1 MKSNVFSNLKFVIIF
16 FLATSPLIINAQLT
30 FELKGLVND
39 KISSKIKKGDK
50 VELHE
55 INNYKGEQVVV
66 SINGNKEEISFN
78 QLDKIIFNPSTS
90 KQFWQN
96 QMLKNSVFENI
107 LKNGLQYDLRK
118 GLEEDAI
125 EYIEYME
132 ENNLTFVDSYLESY
146 IYSLVY
152 KIYPNKLDDGRPG
165 ILNVK
170 IIKDLN
176 PNAGIYSNGTMI
188 ITTGLLST
196 INSEEE
202 LIGVLAHEVAHFVL
216 DHSIININKVE
227 KRKKRAEFWAAFAT
241 GIAIAADTYVSV
253 NNRNNSS
260 YIPGTISVSG
270 AVLSYSI
277 AALVNERMG
286 LKFSREQEMEADKCA
301 VELMQFLEV
310 DQGALSSALNKIKEY
325 CIVTGNYLALTG
337 KGTHPAIDDRIQ
349 EIGEPKEF
357 MDANYDK
364 TISFVN
370 SINSLYELRNQHFS
384 TTAELVERNID
395 AKVATEEDYLL
406 KALTNLYM
414 FDTDVKNKES
424 LAYLETAKNLNVYPI
439 AAIYKFEAILLIRL
453 KRLKEAKISLTTYLE
468 KLEKSDSKGKE
479 YEWTK
484 KMINK
489 VEKL

>member
-1 MKSNVFSNLKFVIIF
+1 MKKIII
-16 FLATSPLIINAQLT
+16 LILIIVPFVSMAQLT

-39 KISSKIKKGDK
+39 KISSDIVKGDR
-50 VELHE
+50 VELYK
-55 INNYKGEQVVV
+55 INKDKRGEKAIII
-66 SINGNKEEISFN
+66 INGEEEEITFN
-78 QLDKIIFNPSTS
+78 QLKKITFEPKTS

-96 QMLKNSVFENI
+96 QMLQNSVFENI
-107 LKNGLQYDLRK
+107 LKNGLQYKLRK
-118 GLEEDAI
+118 DLEEDAI
-125 EYIEYME
+125 EYIDYMN
-132 ENNLTFVDSYLESY
+132 ENNLTFEDSYLESY

-216 DHSIININKVE
+216 DHSIINVNKAE

-241 GIAIAADTYVSV
+241 GISIAADAYVSS
-253 NNRNNSS
+253 NNRNS
-260 YIPGTISVSG
+260 YRYTPGTIAIST

-277 AALVNERMG
+277 ASLVNERMG
-286 LKFSREQEMEADKCA
+286 LKFSREQEMDADKCA
-301 VELMQFLEV
+301 VELMKYLKVNET
-310 DQGALSSALNKIKEY
+310 ALSSALNKIKEY

-337 KGTHPAIDDRIQ
+337 KGTHPAIDDRI
-349 EIGEPKEF
+349 EIIGTPGNF
-357 MDANYDK
+357 MDLNYDK

-384 TTAELVERNID
+384 TTAKLVKRNID
-395 AKVATEEDYLL
+395 ANVATEEDYLL
-406 KALTNLYM
+406 MAMTNLYM
-414 FDTDVKNKES
+414 FDTSEKNNEALDYINK
-424 LAYLETAKNLNVYPI
+424 AKALNVYPI
-439 AAIYKFEAILLIRL
+439 AEMFKQEAIILIRL
-453 KRLKEAKISLTTYLE
+453 DRLSDAKNSLQLYLEELE
-468 KLEKSDSKGKE
+468 KLNSKEEE
-479 YEWTK
+479 YVWTK
-484 KMINK
+484 KMIHK